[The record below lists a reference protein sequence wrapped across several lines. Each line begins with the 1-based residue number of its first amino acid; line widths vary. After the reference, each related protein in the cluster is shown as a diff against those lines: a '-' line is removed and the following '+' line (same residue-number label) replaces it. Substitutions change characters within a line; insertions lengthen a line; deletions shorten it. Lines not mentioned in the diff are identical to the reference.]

1 MDQNCWEAASAGAK
15 IISGGARN
23 MSTFDKMRKF
33 EHEFAENM
41 AEGFWT
47 PKDPLSDE
55 EQDRLEHLR
64 QELSSLQ
71 DSPHPESL
79 EA

>member
-1 MDQNCWEAASAGAK
+1 
-15 IISGGARN
+15 
-23 MSTFDKMRKF
+23 MSTFDNMRKF
-33 EHEFAENM
+33 EHDFAENM

-47 PKDPLSDE
+47 PKDPLSEE

-71 DSPHPESL
+71 GPPRPNPF